1 MKGHNKMKVIV
12 IDTET
17 TNSLEEPICYDIGF
31 TVLDK
36 ESGEIEDM
44 RSYVVA
50 DIFLDKSLMDSA
62 YFKDKIPQY
71 WEEIKS
77 GKRVLTSW
85 YKIAREF
92 RNLIKENEIEEI
104 YAHNMRFDY
113 RALNLSQRFITCSKF
128 RYFFPYG
135 MRICDTLKM
144 ARETLK
150 DSKEYREFCLTNGFV
165 TSKNQNRYT
174 AEVIYRYL
182 TNDLDFEEAH
192 TGLEDVLIEKEI
204 LKYCL
209 SINSECDGLLW

>member
-1 MKGHNKMKVIV
+1 MKVIV

-17 TNSLEEPICYDIGF
+17 TNSLEEPIVYDIGF
-31 TVLDK
+31 SIVDK

-50 DIFLDKSLMDSA
+50 DIFLDKSLMDNA

-92 RNLIKENEIEEI
+92 RNLVKDNEIAEV

-135 MRICDTLKM
+135 MQICDTLKM
-144 ARETLK
+144 AREILK
-150 DSKEYREFCLTNGFV
+150 DSQEYRDFCVENGFI

-182 TNDLDFEEAH
+182 TNDLDFVEAH

-209 SINSECDGLLW
+209 SINKECDGRLW

>member
-1 MKGHNKMKVIV
+1 MKIIV

-31 TVLDK
+31 TILDK
-36 ESGEIEDM
+36 ESGDIEAQ
-44 RSYVVA
+44 RSYVVT

-77 GKRVLTSW
+77 GQRVLTSW
-85 YKIAREF
+85 YKIAKEF
-92 RNLIKENEIEEI
+92 RTLVKENEVEEA

-150 DSKEYREFCLTNGFV
+150 DNQEYREFCLANGFI

-174 AEVIYRYL
+174 AEVIYRFL

-209 SINSECDGLLW
+209 SINSECDGGLW

>member
-1 MKGHNKMKVIV
+1 MKVIV

-31 TVLDK
+31 TILDK
-36 ESGEIEDM
+36 ESGDIKAQ

-85 YKIAREF
+85 YKIAKEF

>member
-1 MKGHNKMKVIV
+1 MKVIV

-31 TVLDK
+31 TILDK
-36 ESGEIEDM
+36 ESGEVEAQ

-71 WEEIKS
+71 WEEIKK
-77 GKRVLTSW
+77 GQRVLTSW
-85 YKIAREF
+85 YKIAKEF
-92 RNLIKENEIEEI
+92 RNLVKENEIEEI

-113 RALNLSQRFITCSKF
+113 RALNLSQRFITCSRF

-144 ARETLK
+144 AREILGK
-150 DSKEYREFCLTNGFV
+150 DNKYREFCLSNNYIT
-165 TSKNQNRYT
+165 KNKQNRYT
-174 AEVIYRYL
+174 AEIIYRYL
-182 TNDLDFEEAH
+182 TNNNDFIEAH

-209 SINSECDGLLW
+209 SIDKNCDGLLW

>member
-1 MKGHNKMKVIV
+1 MKVII

-31 TVLDK
+31 TILDK
-36 ESGEIEDM
+36 ESGDIEVQ

-50 DIFLDKSLMDSA
+50 DIFLDKSLMESA

-77 GKRVLTSW
+77 GQRVLTSW
-85 YKIAREF
+85 SKIAREF
-92 RNLIKENEIEEI
+92 RNLIRENEIEEA

-113 RALNLSQRFITCSKF
+113 GALNLTQRFITASKF

-135 MRICDTLKM
+135 IKICDTLKM
-144 ARETLK
+144 SRQVLK
-150 DSKEYREFCLTNGFV
+150 DNEDYRNFCLSNGFV
-165 TSKNQNRYT
+165 TNKNQNRYT
-174 AEVIYRYL
+174 AEIIYRYL
-182 TNDLDFEEAH
+182 TNNLDFEEAH

-209 SINSECDGLLW
+209 SINSECDGRLF